1 MLVAGIRCLAEVSC
15 ADSDMFLTQLARPGN
30 RIRQRTRNAKNPQNR
45 GSFHLSASCGGIWGR
60 QRRRRSRVF
69 GDRDFT
75 ARFAGKPPLDSKIG
89 FDIICNASQN
99 EHSSVAQWQS
109 MRLLTAGLLVRVQPE
124 EPFLY
129 LFNKV
134 VRSWLSLSKPMAF
147 NKLRL
152 RFPQNIEKLPF

>member
-1 MLVAGIRCLAEVSC
+1 
-15 ADSDMFLTQLARPGN
+15 
-30 RIRQRTRNAKNPQNR
+30 
-45 GSFHLSASCGGIWGR
+45 
-60 QRRRRSRVF
+60 
-69 GDRDFT
+69 
-75 ARFAGKPPLDSKIG
+75 
-89 FDIICNASQN
+89 
-99 EHSSVAQWQS
+99 